1 MTETVN
7 NLCYIC
13 SPYRGEVERNKKYA
27 RELTRLALD
36 NGFYPVTVHLY
47 LTEVTDD
54 SNPTERE
61 LGMNTG
67 MGILDS
73 CKYILIGG
81 RYGISEG
88 MAGEIRRALDTGKVL
103 LTPGGENDD
112 EIKADVNVAELD
124 RFVRNHPK
132 GTPTE
137 QSAGAWADMPTL
149 YPAT

>member
-36 NGFYPVTVHLY
+36 NGFCPVTVHLY

-54 SNPTERE
+54 NIPEERR
-61 LGMNTG
+61 LGMDAG
-67 MGILDS
+67 MEILKN

-81 RYGISEG
+81 RHGISEG
-88 MAGEIRRALDTGKVL
+88 MKAEIKTALDMGKIML
-103 LTPGGENDD
+103 MPGSSGGISANVNMM
-112 EIKADVNVAELD
+112 EIAKYAE
-124 RFVRNHPK
+124 
-132 GTPTE
+132 E
-137 QSAGAWADMPTL
+137 AGRKL
-149 YPAT
+149 IIVQ

>member
-36 NGFYPVTVHLY
+36 NGFCPVTVHLY

-54 SNPTERE
+54 NIPEERR
-61 LGMNTG
+61 LGMDAG
-67 MGILDS
+67 MEILKN

-81 RYGISEG
+81 RHGISEG
-88 MAGEIRRALDTGKVL
+88 MKA
-103 LTPGGENDD
+103 
-112 EIKADVNVAELD
+112 EIKTALNMGKIMLMSGSSGGISADVNMVEIAKYAE
-124 RFVRNHPK
+124 
-132 GTPTE
+132 E
-137 QSAGAWADMPTL
+137 AGRELIIVP
-149 YPAT
+149 

>member
-36 NGFYPVTVHLY
+36 NGFCPVTVHLY

-54 SNPTERE
+54 NIPEERR
-61 LGMNTG
+61 LGMDAG
-67 MGILDS
+67 MEILKN

-81 RYGISEG
+81 RHGISEG
-88 MAGEIRRALDTGKVL
+88 MKAEIKTAIGMGKIMLMPGNKGEIS
-103 LTPGGENDD
+103 
-112 EIKADVNVAELD
+112 ADVNIVELAKCAEEAG
-124 RFVRNHPK
+124 R
-132 GTPTE
+132 E
-137 QSAGAWADMPTL
+137 QIIVP
-149 YPAT
+149 

>member
-36 NGFYPVTVHLY
+36 NGFCPVTVHLY

-54 SNPTERE
+54 NIPEERR
-61 LGMNTG
+61 LGMDAG
-67 MGILDS
+67 MEILKN

-81 RYGISEG
+81 RHGISEG
-88 MAGEIRRALDTGKVL
+88 MKA
-103 LTPGGENDD
+103 
-112 EIKADVNVAELD
+112 EIKAALNMGKIMLMSGSSGGISADVNMVEIAKYAE
-124 RFVRNHPK
+124 
-132 GTPTE
+132 E
-137 QSAGAWADMPTL
+137 AGRELILVP
-149 YPAT
+149 